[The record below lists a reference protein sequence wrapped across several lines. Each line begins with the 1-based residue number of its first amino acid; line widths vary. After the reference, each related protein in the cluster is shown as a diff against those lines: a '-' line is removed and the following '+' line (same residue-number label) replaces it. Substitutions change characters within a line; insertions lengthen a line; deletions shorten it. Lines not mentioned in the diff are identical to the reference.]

1 MVGSQTVVKS
11 TQHRG
16 TLPETAQIYLV
27 FGFNFFFIIMLSE
40 TFYCQSFHDTYI
52 QSLKPISGGNLQL
65 KRLDSDLVP
74 SGPGVRD
81 RGPLM
86 KGQLHRR
93 KAVLTPRCST
103 VSHLHTHI
111 THMVQ
116 PRLPD
121 VSPIHDLH
129 GVTAAGGQTLDSP
142 SRNFLDFLQ
151 DSIPA
156 GSNGMMA

>member
-1 MVGSQTVVKS
+1 MVKS

-16 TLPETAQIYLV
+16 ALPETAQTYLV
-27 FGFNFFFIIMLSE
+27 LVLIFFIIVLSE

-65 KRLDSDLVP
+65 KSLDSDLVP

-81 RGPLM
+81 SGPLLA
-86 KGQLHRR
+86 GQLHGQ
-93 KAVLTPRCST
+93 KAVLTSRRSA
-103 VSHLHTHI
+103 VSRLHTHI

-129 GVTAAGGQTLDSP
+129 GVTAAAGQTLDSP
-142 SRNFLDFLQ
+142 SRGYLGYLQ
-151 DSIPA
+151 GSIPA
-156 GSNGMMA
+156 GSNGMMV

>member
-1 MVGSQTVVKS
+1 MVKS

-65 KRLDSDLVP
+65 KSLDSDLVP

-93 KAVLTPRCST
+93 KAVLTPRRST

-142 SRNFLDFLQ
+142 SRNYLDYLQ

-156 GSNGMMA
+156 GSNGMMV